1 MDARA
6 GTPRERILRAA
17 MGLLAEGGRDAVSTR
32 AVSAAAGVQPPTI
45 YRQFGDMRGLLDAL
59 VAHGFARYM
68 DHKQSQEPA
77 DDPVEDLRRGW
88 DIHVGFG
95 LDHPAIY
102 RLIHGE
108 ERPDPMPPALQAGIA
123 MLHRRVERVAAAGR
137 LRVAPDL
144 AASMF
149 HAGGIGVTLAL
160 LELPPGRR
168 DPELS
173 PRTREAILA
182 AITLPGPGDAATCP
196 GDEIAAH
203 AIALRALLARDP
215 ASLTAGE
222 RAVMGEWLD
231 RIAAL
236 ASRDAE
242 PVPDPVPTAPVPV

>member
-1 MDARA
+1 MDDRA
-6 GTPRERILRAA
+6 GTTRERILRAA

-68 DHKQSQEPA
+68 DRKQAQEPA

-123 MLHRRVERVAAAGR
+123 MLHRRVDRVAAAGR
-137 LRVAPDL
+137 LRVA
-144 AASMF
+144 
-149 HAGGIGVTLAL
+149 LAL